1 MDEGAAHDRW
11 RASYLDEP
19 VDVDQL
25 PEALRRYKAG
35 GFDGLGFVFGDDW
48 SGVDLDDVLDSAT
61 GDLVQSA
68 AEVVTALNSYTE
80 TSPGGAGAKVF
91 LRGSLPRR
99 EGNRKKGF
107 FGPGTEIE
115 MYDHGRYFATT
126 GRRWP
131 NAPGEVRERTAE
143 LAILHER
150 VFGSNGASG
159 PESARTNGNA
169 RHDLEE
175 IIETLRAE
183 YGSRFE
189 RLWNG
194 DKSDFGDDDSRADL
208 ALVSLIAQI
217 TDDPATIDA
226 VFRRSKL
233 YRTKWDRKDY
243 RERTI
248 AKALRASRR
257 RRLQTPEGRGLLRLP
272 AAAFIPPYPHA
283 RVFGLLQVS
292 GLVASHTPSRVRS
305 SRTHAD
311 GLTRI
316 VRLFR

>member
-80 TSPGGAGAKVF
+80 TSPGGAGVKVF

-248 AKALRASRR
+248 AKALRGKSATTASNS
-257 RRLQTPEGRGLLRLP
+257 LRGEDFYAFLP
-272 AAAFIPPYPHA
+272 QHSY
-283 RVFGLLQVS
+283 L
-292 GLVASHTPSRVRS
+292 HTPTREFL
-305 SRTHAD
+305 D
-311 GLTRI
+311 CCKYQGLSLHTPRHGYAHQEPM
-316 VRLFR
+316 RMA